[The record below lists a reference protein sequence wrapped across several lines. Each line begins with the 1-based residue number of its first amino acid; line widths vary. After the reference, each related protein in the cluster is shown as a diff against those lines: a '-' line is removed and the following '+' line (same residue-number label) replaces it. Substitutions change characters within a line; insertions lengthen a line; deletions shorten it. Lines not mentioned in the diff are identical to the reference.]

1 MVKNLSNNVMPC
13 ECCGAGQVLVVLRG
27 PGPAVAARAAVQASA
42 SARGTKRMRPLLST
56 IRAEGLRLG
65 RLLPGGGG
73 VVRRELPRWRV
84 LDPGV
89 CRGAGG
95 VAICHLLQLQV
106 VVLVLVLFLF
116 ALAGR
121 RLILAGSVLGA
132 ALVRVTRSSSAGCCG
147 KARPAPC
154 QVVDAETTDRVRVQG
169 LLA

>member
-1 MVKNLSNNVMPC
+1 MPC

-65 RLLPGGGG
+65 RLLSGGGGGG

-89 CRGAGG
+89 CRGAG

-106 VVLVLVLFLF
+106 VVLVLFLF

-121 RLILAGSVLGA
+121 LLAGSVLGA